1 VILEILRRMLNLF
14 YREKINMFRELEK
27 VYSAIVTLLIISV
40 PLAIWKVIDIC
51 VWLYNNVSISL
62 K

>member
-1 VILEILRRMLNLF
+1 
-14 YREKINMFRELEK
+14 MFRELEK
-27 VYSAIVTLLIISV
+27 VYSAIVTLLMVSV
-40 PLAIWKVIDIC
+40 PLAIWKVVDIC

>member
-1 VILEILRRMLNLF
+1 
-14 YREKINMFRELEK
+14 MFRELEK
-27 VYSAIVTLLIISV
+27 VYSAIVTLLIVCI

-51 VWLYNNVSISL
+51 VWLYNNVSISF